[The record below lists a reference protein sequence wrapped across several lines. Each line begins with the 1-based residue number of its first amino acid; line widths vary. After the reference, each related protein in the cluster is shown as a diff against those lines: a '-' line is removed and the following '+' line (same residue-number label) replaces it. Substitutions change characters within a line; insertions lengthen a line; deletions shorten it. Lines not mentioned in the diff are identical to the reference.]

1 MNTSRIVFR
10 MASPCNWS
18 RRWFGIRESFLLDE
32 HENNDG
38 TECVLLLYEAQLT
51 EIDAVVKYYQGRQ
64 FLAFF

>member
-1 MNTSRIVFR
+1 M
-10 MASPCNWS
+10 
-18 RRWFGIRESFLLDE
+18 LDE